1 MNWTCGCLCAQFSQK
16 LDKLFCQLAKTCPV
30 EMLVDSEPPAGAI
43 LRATAIYKKS
53 DHVADVVL
61 RCPHHQNIAENNEG
75 ACACLRLCLCLGF
88 SLSKFTGMSAGLD
101 IG

>member
-1 MNWTCGCLCAQFSQK
+1 M
-16 LDKLFCQLAKTCPV
+16 FCQLAKTCPLEV
-30 EMLVDSEPPAGAI
+30 LLGGEPPAGSY

-75 ACACLRLCLCLGF
+75 VCVSVCDKVREDGV
-88 SLSKFTGMSAGLD
+88 
-101 IG
+101 